1 MYKKQ
6 ANILLFIFLL
16 LWVTNGLANTDR
28 QSLTSI
34 TLQAESFL
42 ADYPYTSPYPARFE
56 LSNLDKRLNLK
67 ACNNTLKV
75 KFTHAQK
82 VMGNTSLTIRC
93 EAPVNWQIHLPVRVD
108 IYDDIALNKSPLLKG
123 QTIDTNSIHYRKKK
137 ITNLHQGYFG
147 RLDSLERLQ
156 AKRNLASNSILSSA
170 NVAPKLLVT
179 SGQRVTILLKIN
191 GLEIKSTGLALH
203 SASLG
208 QLVKIKNT
216 QSNKIVE
223 GTVSSEGQVTIRL

>member
-6 ANILLFIFLL
+6 ANILLIVFLCL
-16 LWVTNGLANTDR
+16 SVVSGLAKADR
-28 QSLTSI
+28 QSLTSVA
-34 TLQAESFL
+34 LQAESFL
-42 ADYPYTSPYPARFE
+42 EGYPYESPYPARYE
-56 LSNLDKRLNLK
+56 LSMLDKRLNLK
-67 ACNNTLKV
+67 PCDKSLKV

-82 VMGNTSLTIRC
+82 VTGNTSLTIRC
-93 EAPVNWQIHLPVRVD
+93 EAPVNWQLHLPVRID
-108 IYDDIALNKSPLLKG
+108 IYDDIALNKTPLLKG
-123 QTIDTNSIHYRKKK
+123 QTIDANNIHYRKKK
-137 ITNLHQGYFG
+137 ITNLHQGYFAK
-147 RLDSLERLQ
+147 LDSIERLQ

-170 NVAPKLLVT
+170 NVAPKLLVI

-191 GLEIKSTGLALH
+191 GLEIKSAGLALQ

-216 QSNKIVE
+216 QSNKIIE